1 VRALI
6 EARLRDLPRARQ
18 PVRSMRIEGDN
29 AHSEDLR
36 QRLKGP
42 HWRAAVLIGLIERDA
57 DMHVL
62 LTRRA
67 THLARHAGQVA
78 FPGGRIEPDDR
89 DPEAAALREAHEE
102 IGLPPDHVEVVGRIG
117 DHVTGTGF
125 IITPVIG
132 FVQPG
137 FEATPDPTEVA
148 GVFEVPLS
156 VVFAP
161 NALSRCVVE
170 TSGGARLH
178 GLELNYAG
186 ERIWGATAAMLSAF
200 KQILYETE

>member
-1 VRALI
+1 MRALI
-6 EARLRDLPRARQ
+6 EARLRNLTPPRRALE
-18 PVRSMRIEGDN
+18 SMRIEGDD
-29 AHSEDLR
+29 AHSEELR
-36 QRLKGP
+36 RRLAGP
-42 HWRAAVLIGLIERDA
+42 HSRAAVLIGLIERTTDI
-57 DMHVL
+57 HVL

-89 DPEAAALREAHEE
+89 DSEAAALREAHEE

-117 DHVTGTGF
+117 DHITGTGF
-125 IITPVIG
+125 LVTPVIG
-132 FVQPG
+132 VITPEFKPQ
-137 FEATPDPTEVA
+137 PDPTEVA

-161 NALSRCVVE
+161 DGLSEWVE
-170 TSGGARLH
+170 DRYGARLR

-186 ERIWGATAAMLSAF
+186 ERIWGATAAMLQTF
-200 KQILYETE
+200 KEILYETK